1 MEPYILLSPLGDT
14 RVYATEEF
22 FKHVGNFIYKPAEI
36 VVCVEPKVESEL
48 NRLGITEITKLLGN
62 LRLRA
67 GYLPRI
73 AYARERLRE
82 YFLNTSLD
90 WALWLDSDIL
100 APPELPEK
108 LLQVADE
115 KNSIL
120 ICNKYPGRGEEKW
133 SGSGCILTH
142 RIACDIGRFMVVS
155 LDVGDIRKNICE
167 DYNFFSLV
175 TGAASIIKRYT
186 GKEGRVTGEFV
197 TVKHWINRDE
207 IR

>member
-14 RVYATEEF
+14 RAYATEEF
-22 FKHVGNFIYKPAEI
+22 FKHIGNFIYKPSEI
-36 VVCVEPKVESEL
+36 VVCVEPKAEAEL
-48 NRLGITEITKLLGN
+48 DRLSITGLTKLYGDLT
-62 LRLRA
+62 LQSSC
-67 GYLPRI
+67 LPRI
-73 AYARERLRE
+73 AYAREKLRE

-115 KNSIL
+115 KNSVL

-142 RIACDIGRFMVVS
+142 RVACDVGRFMVVS
-155 LDVGDIRKNICE
+155 LDAGDRRKNISE

-175 TGAASIIKRYT
+175 TGAAPIIKRYT
-186 GKEGRVTGEFV
+186 GKESRITGDFV
-197 TVKHWINRDE
+197 TVKHWINKDE